1 MFCGSP
7 GVTKAHVFARS
18 FTTLFD
24 DPDDPE
30 EHEVRHDYVDPDTG
44 ERRVIKRARTF
55 ALTAR
60 RVCGNNCNSGWLR
73 ELEEEVRPIIEHI
86 AWNKPLELDENQQAV
101 LALWTICAVLI
112 SFEMPTVIDEHRF
125 ADPALANEVYAERRP
140 PVGTQ
145 IWLGA
150 NPHGEMGW
158 LGSRSLTV
166 PGSTSNRR
174 PFGMSLSFGY
184 AILHTVYHGES
195 DRLIRLHYHPHRAL
209 KQIWPPQR
217 RVEWPPPLLIRPRDM
232 SPLAYEIANN
242 SAWTPMNTQEPD

>member
-1 MFCGSP
+1 MFCASP

-24 DPDDPE
+24 DPDDPR

-44 ERRVIKRARTF
+44 ERHVIKRARTF
-55 ALTAR
+55 ALIAR
-60 RVCGNNCNSGWLR
+60 RVCGDNCNSGWLR
-73 ELEEEVRPIIEHI
+73 ELEEEVRPILGHF
-86 AWNKPLELDENQQAV
+86 ARNKPLALDQNQQAL

-112 SFEMPTVIDEHRF
+112 SFELPNVVNEHRF
-125 ADPALANEVYAERRP
+125 ADPALAHEVYAERRP

-158 LGSRSLTV
+158 FGSHSLTV
-166 PGSTSNRR
+166 PGSTSTRQ
-174 PFGMSLSFGY
+174 PFGTALSFGY
-184 AILHTVYHGES
+184 AILHTVYHGERG
-195 DRLIRLHYHPHRAL
+195 RLIRLHYDPHRAL
-209 KQIWPPQR
+209 KQIWPLQR
-217 RVEWPPPLLIRPRDM
+217 QVAWPPPLLIRPRDM

-242 SAWTPMNTQEPD
+242 SDWAPIKAKDAD